1 MYSVVEHSY
10 SRSCLHMYI
19 NSNLSWSQE
28 HFVVSCIIIDYYN
41 WLFTDILFQTEFS
54 KDAVVK
60 VKLGSGLGSLV
71 SLIKK

>member
-1 MYSVVEHSY
+1 MRHNRLLQLIVYTVDV
-10 SRSCLHMYI
+10 
-19 NSNLSWSQE
+19 
-28 HFVVSCIIIDYYN
+28 
-41 WLFTDILFQTEFS
+41 LFQTEFS